1 MKKIIGMIV
10 GTVLILSA
18 LYFFGSGFI
27 KIGSVYIGEY
37 SISPDGTEITMNVGV
52 GSSAGFVRKVAVHQQ
67 QDGKLY
73 LDCYSAFGGFN
84 GSVGSKSEYTIPL
97 NDDTEMIAIYRS
109 SDCYEEVLRKDSNG
123 DWQSVQ

>member
-1 MKKIIGMIV
+1 ME
-10 GTVLILSA
+10 LYLLLSA
-18 LYFFGSGFI
+18 LYFFFGSGFI

-37 SISPDGTEITMNVGV
+37 SISSDGTEITMNVGV
-52 GSSAGFVRKVAVHQQ
+52 GSSAGFVRKIAVYQQ

-73 LDCYSAFGGFN
+73 LNFYSAFGGFN